1 MFAEWASGKYSKTI
15 QTASY
20 VSDYQKLMDA
30 QSDHLLNPF
39 LILKVEEY
47 KYT

>member
-15 QTASY
+15 QIASY
-20 VSDYQKLMDA
+20 VSQYQKVIDA

-47 KYT
+47 TYT